1 VFVCVMNGFFRLT
14 ALWFL
19 GTIVWL
25 NIFSIANIKDHYYI
39 SHGGVVLNEEMP
51 AFVLSVQA
59 TLVCLR
65 VVGALFVGM
74 RLVNIPHKAPD
85 AEQASIDTSYQWCTF
100 NSCFLFI
107 VATSC
112 STSASYM
119 FFTDKLIFSGLVTS
133 QQLATALRISMV
145 LGKTFFLV
153 MSTVTVAL
161 NLSRPGTNMVLRDK
175 PWHFNVVG
183 LLDASVFALSIVT
196 TVYTTVNMHPWLNI
210 MRNEHAN
217 NFLSARATEY
227 TLDILIEFVFGVV
240 CLTITLAAYF
250 VPAKLNERTA
260 VAMSATFRL
269 LVMGVYTSCTSS
281 WNLYEVHMLDGPSST
296 TPTLVL
302 FPLAYFLAVSVVGFA
317 YNCAT
322 VTVSDG
328 ITNTRSTVRLIALRT
343 FHRSGAV
350 IMWRLGTSLCILAIT
365 LSALSAPAHWMT
377 LDIQA
382 GTVPKN
388 IGHVAEKIEGTL
400 VNGTK
405 KAFHIL
411 KKLDPCRWG
420 LDNND
425 LLKDDLQIKVQYGKV
440 PAMSRA
446 YKLSEH
452 VFGRETGD
460 PKNPH
465 NTKDKQGFRCKTDAS
480 TDCQFMQELHQN
492 VTQTRIDKREFVQQ
506 TASFKEF
513 DQMQEIEDF
522 TSSSTYDLALR
533 SCHAKEC
540 SIVLG
545 VALAAE
551 AAILGSDFLWF
562 LGPAEG
568 AVSNGAWF
576 TQMSNRVGHTI
587 VKYGSKLA
595 SFVKG
600 MAERV
605 IQMAPMFK
613 TLRRMSKLSG
623 YVFLTPGIETLLVYA
638 PMLLVGGFCI
648 LIGLFERQASGD
660 VKNDLTV
667 AATFLL
673 PMVLVCWVVFLFFI
687 EFPTIVETLCK
698 GLPSALIQITVVRSH
713 TMVVMQF
720 SFGLLAF
727 GSIFLFISGVLTALE
742 DVTARVRATRNQ
754 LIAPFKH
761 AATRL
766 YRKVTNTDANVYTGA
781 SQVVTSPLLSRADK
795 SWLQAFSISSINIAL
810 LIIGITYSYKFM
822 DFRYGPTDSFI
833 KFISSLHAHASTHSS
848 ADSVHQET
856 ESGLCG
862 LVGKAVEAAINEVQK
877 DLTAVF
883 EAITTQMGHFLEVI
897 GEFLGVAKLF
907 NQIGR
912 ISLIA
917 VEDLWGVFEIVFTMA
932 VPVINTVLLLAGAL
946 IKGYH
951 DRRGTESDH
960 AIQAILS
967 LIKALIYSN
976 VMMLVA
982 ITQLMSTIRSLD
994 LYLFYIEFAAGPILY
1009 FGIIGT
1015 SLNVLSVASLAL
1027 DEVYPLR
1034 KS

>member
-1 VFVCVMNGFFRLT
+1 MNGFFRLT
-14 ALWFL
+14 SLWFL

-39 SHGGVVLNEEMP
+39 SHGGVVLNDEMP

-59 TLVCLR
+59 TLVYLR
-65 VVGALFVGM
+65 VAGALFVGM
-74 RLVNIPHKAPD
+74 RLVNVPHKAPD

-100 NSCFLFI
+100 NACFLFI
-107 VATSC
+107 VATSS

-119 FFTDKLIFSGLVTS
+119 FFTEKLVFSGLLTS

-161 NLSRPGTNMVLRDK
+161 NLSRSGTNTVLRNK
-175 PWHFNVVG
+175 PWHYNVVG

-196 TVYTTVNMHPWLNI
+196 TVYTTVKMHPWLNI

-227 TLDILIEFVFGVV
+227 TLDIIIEFVFGVV

-269 LVMGVYTSCTSS
+269 LVMGLYTSCTSS
-281 WNLYEVHMLDGPSST
+281 WNLYEAHMLDGPSST
-296 TPTLVL
+296 TPPLVI
-302 FPLAYFLAVSVVGFA
+302 FPLAYFLVVTVVGFA
-317 YNCAT
+317 YNYAT
-322 VTVSDG
+322 VTVSDAV
-328 ITNTRSTVRLIALRT
+328 TNTKNTVRLFALRT

-350 IMWRLGTSLCILAIT
+350 IMWRLGTSLCIISIT
-365 LSALSAPAHWMT
+365 LSALCAPAHWMT
-377 LDIQA
+377 LDVQA

-388 IGHVAEKIEGTL
+388 VAHVAENIETTL
-400 VNGTK
+400 VTGTK
-405 KAFHIL
+405 KAFSIL
-411 KKLDPCRWG
+411 KKIDPCRWG

-425 LLKDDLQIKVQYGKV
+425 VLKDDLHIKVQYGKEPV
-440 PAMSRA
+440 RSRA

-452 VFGRETGD
+452 VFGRESLD

-480 TDCQFMQELHQN
+480 TDCQFMQELHHN
-492 VTQTRIDKREFVQQ
+492 VTQTRIDKRDFVQQ

-522 TSSSTYDLALR
+522 SSSSTYDLALR

-576 TQMSNRVGHTI
+576 TQMGNRVGHTI

-600 MAERV
+600 MAERL
-605 IQMAPMFK
+605 IEMRPMFK
-613 TLRRMSKLSG
+613 ILRRMGKLSG
-623 YVFLTPGIETLLVYA
+623 YVFLTPGTETIMLYA
-638 PMLLVGGFCI
+638 PMLFVGVFCI
-648 LIGLFERQASGD
+648 LIGLFERQASGN
-660 VKNDLTV
+660 VNTDLAV

-673 PMVLVCWVVFLFFI
+673 PLVLVSWVGFLSFV

-698 GLPSALIQITVVRSH
+698 GLPSALIQVTVVRSH
-713 TMVVMQF
+713 TMMVMQY

-727 GSIFLFISGVLTALE
+727 GSTFLFISGVLTALE

-766 YRKVTNTDANVYTGA
+766 YRKVTTTDAIVYTDA
-781 SQVVTSPLLSRADK
+781 SQAVTSPQLPRADK
-795 SWLQAFSISSINIAL
+795 SWLQAFFISSINIAL
-810 LIIGITYSYKFM
+810 LIIGIAYSYKFM
-822 DFRYGPTDSFI
+822 DFRYGPTDEFLN
-833 KFISSLHAHASTHSS
+833 FISSLHAHATTHTS
-848 ADSVHQET
+848 ADSMHQET

-862 LVGKAVEAAINEVQK
+862 LVGMAVGAAINEIQQE
-877 DLTAVF
+877 LTVVF
-883 EAITTQMGHFLEVI
+883 EAITKSMGHFIEVI
-897 GEFLGVAKLF
+897 GDFLGVAKLF

-912 ISLIA
+912 ISLVA
-917 VEDLWGVFEIVFTMA
+917 VEDLWGSFEVVFTMA
-932 VPVINTVLLLAGAL
+932 VPVINTLLLFAGSF

-960 AIQAILS
+960 AMSAILS
-967 LIKALIYSN
+967 LIKTLTYSN
-976 VMMLVA
+976 VMALVM
-982 ITQLMSTIRSLD
+982 ITQLMTSVKSID
-994 LYLFYIEFAAGPILY
+994 LYLFYIEFAAGPMFYL
-1009 FGIIGT
+1009 GVLGT
-1015 SLNVLSVASLAL
+1015 ALNILSVASIGL
-1027 DEVYPLR
+1027 DEAYPLK